1 MVVVA
6 MVAVVWTLCVV
17 LMYPEWPPVLRMST
31 PEGEDSGTRRVPN
44 FVRRVVPMC
53 LTKIVR
59 MHKVGPM
66 QPTLLTT
73 AEVAGRLRVSIPTVN
88 RWVRDGRLTPVQK
101 LPGIRGANLFD
112 PSDIDTLKE
121 VAAGPALPGG

>member
-1 MVVVA
+1 
-6 MVAVVWTLCVV
+6 
-17 LMYPEWPPVLRMST
+17 
-31 PEGEDSGTRRVPN
+31 
-44 FVRRVVPMC
+44 MC

-121 VAAGPALPGG
+121 CHPFHR